1 MTIYGVNSKVCVF
14 ENFSLLS
21 GVCVWYV
28 SLVNLGKLKCE
39 CILTSLLKK
48 VGESRSKMWEN
59 CCKLLIACVSVLVS
73 YSLRV

>member
-1 MTIYGVNSKVCVF
+1 MF

-28 SLVNLGKLKCE
+28 FLVNLDKLKCE
-39 CILTSLLKK
+39 CILTSSLKRLESHGPRCGK
-48 VGESRSKMWEN
+48 IAVG
-59 CCKLLIACVSVLVS
+59 

>member
-1 MTIYGVNSKVCVF
+1 MTIYGVNSERCAF
-14 ENFSLLS
+14 ENLSLLS

-39 CILTSLLKK
+39 CILTSLLKRL
-48 VGESRSKMWEN
+48 ESHGPRCGK
-59 CCKLLIACVSVLVS
+59 IAVS